1 MKRPLSAL
9 MLAIFSASLSV
20 SQVPLAQTP
29 ATTGPIQVGFV
40 VVTPQNGGGQGL
52 SVSET
57 FGQRVNGNFFQ
68 SSVLP
73 SPLVTLTNVV
83 VNVDL
88 NTGTDT
94 GVAILNPN
102 DATATISLAL
112 SNDRGNTISARTINF
127 AGRTQLARFVTEL
140 FPGLAEFSQPF
151 TGLLFINSD
160 VPISVMG
167 LAFVGPSFTSL
178 PVATQLNSNGTV
190 VFTGVSTPTATT
202 PIVPGITV
210 PITTPTVPITT
221 PGVTGITTA
230 IPSPVTGLVV
240 SQPVTAVSTP
250 LVNATGALTPATIG
264 QITTTPITMGQI
276 TTSVTTGTISV
287 SGSPPIA
294 NAFPVIAQ
302 TAILLPQ
309 LATGGGWVTQITI
322 ANTSTVPQTV
332 RVDFFNSAGGP
343 LVLPIGSSLP
353 SVLVPAG
360 GVVTFSTI

>member
-1 MKRPLSAL
+1 MKRLLSAL
-9 MLAIFSASLSV
+9 TLAIFSASLSV
-20 SQVPLAQTP
+20 SQVPIAQTP
-29 ATTGPIQVGFV
+29 ATIGPIQTGFV

-57 FGQRVNGNFFQ
+57 FGARVNGSFFQ

-83 VNVDL
+83 INVDA
-88 NTGTDT
+88 NTGTNT

-102 DATATISLAL
+102 DATAAISLAL
-112 SNDRGNTISARTINF
+112 SNDRGNTVTARTINF

-151 TGLLFINSD
+151 TGLLFVSSD

-178 PVATQLNSNGTV
+178 PVATQLNSNGTF
-190 VFTGVSTPTATT
+190 VFTGVSTPTPTTAIVPGFTT
-202 PIVPGITV
+202 PIPSLTVPMTTPGVPGIT
-210 PITTPTVPITT
+210 TP
-221 PGVTGITTA
+221 

-240 SQPVTAVSTP
+240 SQPITGVSTP
-250 LVNATGALTPATIG
+250 LVNAAAPTITVG
-264 QITTTPITMGQI
+264 QVTA
-276 TTSVTTGTISV
+276 VATTGTIAV

-294 NAFPVIAQ
+294 NPFPLVAQ
-302 TAILLPQ
+302 SAILLPQ
-309 LATGGGWVTQITI
+309 IATGGGWVTQITI

>member
-1 MKRPLSAL
+1 MKRLLSAL

-20 SQVPLAQTP
+20 SQVPIAQTP
-29 ATTGPIQVGFV
+29 ATTGPIQTGFV

-83 VNVDL
+83 VNVDV
-88 NTGTDT
+88 NTGADT

-102 DATATISLAL
+102 DATAAVSMGL
-112 SNDRGNTISARTINF
+112 SNDRGITVTARTINF
-127 AGRTQLARFVTEL
+127 GGRTQLARFVTEL

-178 PVATQLNSNGTV
+178 PVATQLNSNGTF
-190 VFTGVSTPTATT
+190 VFTGVSTPTPTTAIVPGFTT
-202 PIVPGITV
+202 PIPNLTVPMTTPGMPGIT
-210 PITTPTVPITT
+210 TP
-221 PGVTGITTA
+221 
-230 IPSPVTGLVV
+230 IPSPVTGLIV
-240 SQPVTAVSTP
+240 SQPVTGVSTP
-250 LVNATGALTPATIG
+250 LVNATAPTITVG
-264 QITTTPITMGQI
+264 QITAAA
-276 TTSVTTGTISV
+276 TTGTISV

-302 TAILLPQ
+302 SAILLPQ

-353 SVLVPAG
+353 RVLVPAG

>member
-1 MKRPLSAL
+1 MKRLLSAL

-20 SQVPLAQTP
+20 SQVPIAQTP
-29 ATTGPIQVGFV
+29 ATIGPIQTGFV

-57 FGQRVNGNFFQ
+57 FGERVNGSFFQ

-83 VNVDL
+83 VNVDA

-112 SNDRGNTISARTINF
+112 SNDRGNTVTARTINF

-151 TGLLFINSD
+151 RGLLFISSD
-160 VPISVMG
+160 TPISVMG

-178 PVATQLNSNGTV
+178 PVATQLNSNGTF
-190 VFTGVSTPTATT
+190 VFTGVSTPTSQTAAGTTAIVPGFTT
-202 PIVPGITV
+202 PIPSLTVPMTTPGMPGIT
-210 PITTPTVPITT
+210 TP
-221 PGVTGITTA
+221 

-240 SQPVTAVSTP
+240 SQPITGVSTP
-250 LVNATGALTPATIG
+250 LVNAAAPTITVG
-264 QITTTPITMGQI
+264 QVTA
-276 TTSVTTGTISV
+276 VATTGTISV

-294 NAFPVIAQ
+294 NPFPLLAAS
-302 TAILLPQ
+302 AILLPQ

-332 RVDFFNSAGGP
+332 RVDFFNSVGAP

-353 SVLVPAG
+353 SVLIPAG

>member
-1 MKRPLSAL
+1 MKRLLSAL

-20 SQVPLAQTP
+20 SQVPIAQTP
-29 ATTGPIQVGFV
+29 ATTGPIQTGFV

-83 VNVDL
+83 VNVDV
-88 NTGTDT
+88 NTGADT

-102 DATATISLAL
+102 DATAAVSMGL
-112 SNDRGNTISARTINF
+112 SNDRGITVTARTINF
-127 AGRTQLARFVTEL
+127 GGRTQLARFVTEL

-178 PVATQLNSNGTV
+178 PVATQLNSNGTF
-190 VFTGVSTPTATT
+190 VFTGVSTPTPTTAIVPGFTT
-202 PIVPGITV
+202 PIPNLTVPMTTPGMPGIT
-210 PITTPTVPITT
+210 TP
-221 PGVTGITTA
+221 
-230 IPSPVTGLVV
+230 IPSPVTGLIV
-240 SQPVTAVSTP
+240 SQPVTGVSTP
-250 LVNATGALTPATIG
+250 LVNATAPTITVG
-264 QITTTPITMGQI
+264 QITAAA
-276 TTSVTTGTISV
+276 TTGTISV

-302 TAILLPQ
+302 SAILLPQ

>member
-1 MKRPLSAL
+1 MKRLLSAL
-9 MLAIFSASLSV
+9 MLAILSASLSV
-20 SQVPLAQTP
+20 SQVPIAQTP
-29 ATTGPIQVGFV
+29 ATTGPIQTGFV

-83 VNVDL
+83 VNVDV
-88 NTGTDT
+88 NTGTNT
-94 GVAILNPN
+94 GIAIVNPN
-102 DATATISLAL
+102 DASATVSLGL
-112 SNDRGNTISARTINF
+112 SDNQGVTVITRSITF

-140 FPGLAEFSQPF
+140 FPGLAALSRSF
-151 TGLLFINSD
+151 TGLLFISSD

-178 PVATQLNSNGTV
+178 PVSTQLNSTGTF
-190 VFTGVSTPTATT
+190 VFTGSSVSTASTAIVPGFTT
-202 PIVPGITV
+202 PIPSGITV
-210 PITTPTVPITT
+210 PITT
-221 PGVTGITTA
+221 GVQGITMP
-230 IPSPVTGLVV
+230 IPSPVTGPVV
-240 SQPVTAVSTP
+240 SQPVTGVSTP
-250 LVNATGALTPATIG
+250 LVNAGGG
-264 QITTTPITMGQI
+264 QITTVAPISTI
-276 TTSVTTGTISV
+276 TV

-294 NAFPVIAQ
+294 TPIPLLAQ
-302 TAILLPQ
+302 SAILLPQ
-309 LATGGGWVTQITI
+309 IATGGGWVTQITI

-332 RVDFFNSAGGP
+332 RVDFFDSNGRP

-353 SVLVPAG
+353 SVLIPAG

>member
-1 MKRPLSAL
+1 MKRLLSAL

-20 SQVPLAQTP
+20 SQVPIAQTP
-29 ATTGPIQVGFV
+29 ATTGPIQTGFV

-83 VNVDL
+83 VNVDV
-88 NTGTDT
+88 NTGADT

-102 DATATISLAL
+102 DATAAVSMGL
-112 SNDRGNTISARTINF
+112 SNDRGITVTTRTINF
-127 AGRTQLARFVTEL
+127 GGRTQLARFVTEL

-151 TGLLFINSD
+151 TGLLFVSSD

-178 PVATQLNSNGTV
+178 PVATQLNSNGTF
-190 VFTGVSTPTATT
+190 VFTGVSAPTPTTAMVPGFTT
-202 PIVPGITV
+202 PIPNLTV
-210 PITTPTVPITT
+210 PMTT
-221 PGVTGITTA
+221 PGVTGITTP
-230 IPSPVTGLVV
+230 IPTPVTGLVV
-240 SQPVTAVSTP
+240 SQPVTGVSTP
-250 LVNATGALTPATIG
+250 LVNATAPTITVG
-264 QITTTPITMGQI
+264 QITAAA
-276 TTSVTTGTISV
+276 TTGTISV

-302 TAILLPQ
+302 SAILLPQ